1 MRSVWMVLF
10 ACLVFVAAPRNASA
24 QTVIGLGAN
33 VFFEDSKLNGVQQ
46 ISVQENDES
55 FEYRSNSFLTGSL
68 WFLLQITDRIR
79 VGSMLDYYGTYTS
92 ATKCQEGQCDD
103 PNFEPRLFTF
113 GKLLEFH
120 GRFEYGI
127 PVTEDVS
134 LLLGTVF
141 GAPILFPG
149 GDFKDHIT
157 SLQEQGA
164 GVLDLP
170 RIGYLVG
177 PNVGTRW
184 RYSEHLALRGDL
196 IVKWEQ
202 IFLFRT
208 SQNIDGIPFRKSW
221 TTGTLRY
228 EIGVGVEVTL

>member
-1 MRSVWMVLF
+1 MRTVWIVLF
-10 ACLVFVAAPRNASA
+10 ACLTVSVPCAASA

-33 VFFEDSKLNGVQQ
+33 VFFEDSKLNGTQQ

-55 FEYRSNSFLTGSL
+55 FEYRSDSFLTGSL
-68 WFLLQITDRIR
+68 WFLLQLTERIR

-92 ATKCQEGQCDD
+92 ATKCQEGQCDNPD
-103 PNFEPRLFTF
+103 FEPDLFVF

-127 PVTEDVS
+127 GVTEEVS

-149 GDFKDHIT
+149 GDFKDHID

-170 RIGYLVG
+170 RVGYLIG
-177 PNVGTRW
+177 PNIGARW
-184 RYSEHLALRGDL
+184 TYSEHLAFRSDV
-196 IVKWEQ
+196 IIKWEQ

-208 SQNIDGIPFRKSW
+208 AQNIDGIPFRKTW

-228 EIGVGVEVTL
+228 EIGLGVEVAL